1 MLSQKT
7 VSVAIDSAEHRD
19 VFCEHTFKFMVSAP
33 ARGCDD
39 SVKGSVLD
47 NDNYISQSQ
56 SPEVAG
62 KLRVEN
68 AAAHHE
74 SW

>member
-1 MLSQKT
+1 MNRLLFFN
-7 VSVAIDSAEHRD
+7 
-19 VFCEHTFKFMVSAP
+19 VFIISLI
-33 ARGCDD
+33 
-39 SVKGSVLD
+39 VKGSVLD